1 MTDVS
6 KSVKLAGRLPG
17 STENNGLLSV
27 VQELIDSPKADRMF
41 VIWADVLKITEDV
54 ETGDHVPTLRVKRI
68 EPMGEVDAASQALR
82 ELVMQAAEARLG
94 HTPLPFDETDV
105 DGVRILSFG
114 DEDDNDGED
123 DD

>member
-41 VIWADVLKITEDV
+41 VVWADVLKITEDV

-105 DGVRILSFG
+105 DGVQVLSFG
-114 DEDDNDGED
+114 DENGDDE
-123 DD
+123 

>member
-68 EPMGEVDAASQALR
+68 EPMGEVGEAQQALR

-105 DGVRILSFG
+105 DGVKVLSFG